1 MLYNIIRITII
12 LFLRILIMT
21 SVMLINFYTFMIA
34 NPEEDNRTPNGPAN
48 KTSSEQVMNVH
59 GMKLGDVIIIAI
71 SISCCSLGC

>member
-34 NPEEDNRTPNGPAN
+34 NPEEDNCTPNGPAN
-48 KTSSEQVMNVH
+48 KASSKQVMNVH